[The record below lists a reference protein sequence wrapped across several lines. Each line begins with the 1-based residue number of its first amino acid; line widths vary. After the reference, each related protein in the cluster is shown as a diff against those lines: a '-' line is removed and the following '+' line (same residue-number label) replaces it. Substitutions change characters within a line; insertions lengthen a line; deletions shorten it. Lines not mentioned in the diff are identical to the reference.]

1 MTQRRHKRGGVR
13 RKTISAQ
20 GIAGQKGINLI
31 EGILLKMGSRWTAC
45 GANEVGI
52 DGYIELF
59 DPTSRL
65 SLGLTVAVQS
75 KVVSAIREATEEFRY
90 TCDAGDLDYWLK
102 SNIPVILIVSDPET
116 EQAYWVWL
124 QDAFPDWKPGNP
136 TTVLFRKDQTRFDAN
151 ALTELVRIGAPTRG
165 LYIAPR
171 PEPERLWSNLLK
183 IDGLPDLV
191 FVGSTQLR
199 ERGEVWR
206 ALNNNKANL
215 RSGWILWEKKII
227 SFDDLSADDWDGV
240 CEPGTVEGFETEE
253 WAESAD
259 SNRRRLFVQ
268 LLNSTFRTQVESHLR
283 FWPKDECFAIA
294 GRERRQ
300 SYKSLKRTS
309 GLSVVSKFSSKSKD
323 GRIFDYWRH
332 MAFRAQFR
340 FFDDAWF
347 LEITPTYRFTTDGFR
362 KDKFHESRL
371 KKIKEIEGNRAVLS
385 SVLFWAD
392 YLQPKDGLFSEGS
405 PLIVFGK
412 LKTMTIGVGID
423 DKSWQ
428 QNDPETAKM
437 DQQSSLQGL
446 LQMGPSIGEQE

>member
-1 MTQRRHKRGGVR
+1 MAPKRHRRTRVR
-13 RKTISAQ
+13 PKTISPQ
-20 GIAGQKGINLI
+20 GIAGQKGVNLI
-31 EGILLKMGSRWTAC
+31 EGILLKMGSRWTAS

-59 DPTSRL
+59 DPTSHL
-65 SLGLTVAVQS
+65 SLGRTLAVQS
-75 KVVSAIREATEEFRY
+75 KVVSAIREAREEFRY
-90 TCDAGDLDYWLK
+90 ICDPGDLDYWLK

-124 QDAFPDWKPGNP
+124 QDVFPDWKPGNP
-136 TTVLFRKDQTRFDAN
+136 TTVLFRKDQTRFDPN
-151 ALTELVRIGAPTRG
+151 ALTEFVRIGAPTRG

-191 FVGSTQLR
+191 FVGGTPLR
-199 ERGEVWR
+199 EREEIWR
-206 ALNNNKANL
+206 ALEKNKAKL
-215 RSGWILWEKKII
+215 RSGWVPWEKKII
-227 SFDDLSADDWDGV
+227 SFDDLSTDDWDGV
-240 CEPGTVEGFETEE
+240 CEPGTVEGFEAAE

-259 SNRRRLFVQ
+259 PDRRRLFVQ

-283 FWPKDECFAIA
+283 FWPKDECFALA
-294 GRERRQ
+294 GRERKQ

-323 GRIFDYWRH
+323 GRIFHYWRH
-332 MAFRAQFR
+332 MAFRPQFR
-340 FFDDAWF
+340 FLGDAWF

-392 YLQPKDGLFSEGS
+392 YLQPDDGLFSEGS

-412 LKTMTIGVGID
+412 LKTMNIGVGID

-428 QNDPETAKM
+428 QNDPETTEM

-446 LQMGPSIGEQE
+446 FEMDPSIGEQE